1 MMLGMILQIEFPDN
15 LLFSKLEQQE
25 KIPCHI
31 QVSNKFEIVFEIEST
46 RIIGEVSEY
55 DKRVFEQRVIA
66 RVGGNYIYNEPS
78 LITLHRISKGVYRV
92 AALFVF
98 YSDFGWC
105 SVIENGDYMDPHP
118 FWDDNDENPDF
129 KP

>member
-1 MMLGMILQIEFPDN
+1 
-15 LLFSKLEQQE
+15 

-31 QVSNKFEIVFEIEST
+31 QISNKFEIIFEIEST

-55 DKRVFEQRVIA
+55 NRALFEQRVIA
-66 RVGGNYIYNEPS
+66 RAGGNYIYNEPS
-78 LITLHRISKGVYRV
+78 LITLSRVSKGVYRV
-92 AALFVF
+92 VDLFVF

-105 SVIENGDYMDPHP
+105 SVIENGDYMEPHQ
-118 FWDDNDENPDF
+118 FWDNDDEDPDF

>member
-1 MMLGMILQIEFPDN
+1 MILQIKFPDN
-15 LLFSKLEQQE
+15 LLLNNLEQQK

-31 QVSNKFEIVFEIEST
+31 RVSNKFEVVFEIESI

-55 DKRVFEQRVIA
+55 NRTLFEQRVIA
-66 RVGGNYIYNEPS
+66 RAGGDYIYNEPS
-78 LITLHRISKGVYRV
+78 LITLSRISNETYRV
-92 AALFVF
+92 IDLFVF

-105 SVIENGDYMDPHP
+105 SIIENGDYMEPHQ
-118 FWDDNDENPDF
+118 FWDSDDEDPDF